1 MKTETGIT
9 DGPLETRYQP
19 GASGSMSAMG
29 ILQQLRF
36 GRLLKIADDGGKLDE
51 KPKSLALTHFTAL
64 NQCL

>member
-51 KPKSLALTHFTAL
+51 KAQVISVNSLHRS
-64 NQCL
+64 